1 MKTFVMI
8 IAASS
13 LALTG
18 IACGGGS
25 PCEDAEAA
33 AISCQEATA
42 TWMAEAGIESTDSTE
57 SASICG
63 TAEGDAIPESVYNCI
78 IAAYGAND
86 CSTQEGATAAIAAA
100 SACATFDENGEP
112 VTGDDHEGEDH
123 EDHEGEDHEGEDHE
137 GEDHEGE
144 EAAEGDEA
152 AAE

>member
-1 MKTFVMI
+1 MKRFVMI

-33 AISCQEATA
+33 AISCADA
-42 TWMAEAGIESTDSTE
+42 SAAWMAEAGIEATDSSETP
-57 SASICG
+57 SICG

-86 CSTQEGATAAIAAA
+86 CSTQGRHGSHVRCERLRDRR
-100 SACATFDENGEP
+100 C
-112 VTGDDHEGEDH
+112 
-123 EDHEGEDHEGEDHE
+123 
-137 GEDHEGE
+137 
-144 EAAEGDEA
+144 
-152 AAE
+152 